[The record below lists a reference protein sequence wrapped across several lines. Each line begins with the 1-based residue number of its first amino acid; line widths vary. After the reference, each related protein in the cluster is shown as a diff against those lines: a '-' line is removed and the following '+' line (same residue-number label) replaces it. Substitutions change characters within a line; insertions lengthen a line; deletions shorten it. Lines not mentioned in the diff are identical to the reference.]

1 MGEIIMVTTVE
12 PTCHTT
18 VKDMVKIQEALVYTV
33 HATDMDTDTHAVDLT
48 TTVTAMDTSETMD
61 THQAP
66 HVEMVCTC
74 TMMTTVVIAMTIA
87 EDMVTWTVTTTDMV
101 IHVMEIITVT
111 TVEPTCH
118 TTVKDMVKIQA
129 ALVYTVHATDMDM
142 DTHAEDLTTTVTA
155 MDTSETMDTHQAP
168 HVVMV
173 CICIWTIIAVIA
185 MTTVVDT
192 VTWTVTTTDMV
203 IHATEIIMVMIAEPT
218 CHTTVKD
225 MVKIQ
230 AALAYTA
237 HATDMDTDT
246 HAEDLTTTVTAM

>member
-1 MGEIIMVTTVE
+1 MG
-12 PTCHTT
+12 
-18 VKDMVKIQEALVYTV
+18 
-33 HATDMDTDTHAVDLT
+33 
-48 TTVTAMDTSETMD
+48 AMDTSETMD

-66 HVEMVCTC
+66 HVVMVCTC

-87 EDMVTWTVTTTDMV
+87 EDTVTWTVTTTDMV

-246 HAEDLTTTVTAM
+246 HAEDLTTTVTAMDTSETMVTHQAPHVVMVCICIWTIIVVTAMTTVED